1 MLSVVLIPEQSDHLF
16 MKLKLFIPAILAS
29 ASLLTA
35 SCGGEQKTEDTLAN
49 DTVAVA
55 AAVEL
60 TDFSASPEYPDAQLG
75 FGDIKTTAQGTD
87 SVKIDFSFD
96 VKNYEL
102 GSQTADAAGKLCNNS
117 DKGQHI
123 HFILDNKPYAALYKP
138 THSVVVPKNSEHYL
152 LIFLARSYH
161 ESIKTKGA
169 SAMLRFKI
177 DEKGK
182 LQKMEAPATPMVFYS
197 RPKGDYIG
205 KNNTDNLL
213 LDFYVWNG
221 QLNDST
227 LSIKAQLK
235 ANGVDTT
242 FVLKTWKPYMLKNVP
257 LGKPSITLTLV
268 DKDGNKATGDNTEVT
283 REFNLAA
290 DEPLK

>member
-1 MLSVVLIPEQSDHLF
+1 MSYIKGLMP
-16 MKLKLFIPAILAS
+16 ILAG
-29 ASLLTA
+29 TA
-35 SCGGEQKTEDTLAN
+35 LCLAACGGDNKGEEIPTN
-49 DTVAVA
+49 DTAVAVA
-55 AAVEL
+55 NVEL

-75 FGDIKTTAQGTD
+75 FGNIKTTEQGPD
-87 SVKIDFSFD
+87 SVKVDFSFD
-96 VKNYEL
+96 MKNYTL
-102 GSQTADAAGKLCNNS
+102 GSQTADAAGKMCNNS

-123 HFILDNKPYAALYKP
+123 HFILDNKPYAALYEPK
-138 THSVVVPKNSEHYL
+138 HSVVLPKNSEHYL

-161 ESIKTKGA
+161 ESIKTKSA
-169 SAMLRFKI
+169 SAMMRFKV

-182 LQKMEAPATPMVFYS
+182 LQKLEAPATPMVFYS

-221 QLNDST
+221 TLNDST
-227 LSIKAQLK
+227 LNIKAQLK

-268 DKDGNKATGDNTEVT
+268 DKDGNKAAGDNTEVT

-290 DEPLK
+290 DEPIK